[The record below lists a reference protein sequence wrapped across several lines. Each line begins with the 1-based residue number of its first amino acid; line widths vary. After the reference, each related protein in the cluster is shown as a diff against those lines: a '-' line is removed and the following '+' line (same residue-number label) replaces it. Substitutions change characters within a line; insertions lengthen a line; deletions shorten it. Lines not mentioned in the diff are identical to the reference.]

1 MRTPSHTPRSAVECA
16 PKLPVSRNTSARR
29 YACLNSRLS
38 ANLFVFTRA
47 GAAREEEALRGRFR
61 CASKEAEQ
69 LPERDVHSIA
79 FRARS
84 KMLRQLPSAHT
95 HTQSS

>member
-29 YACLNSRLS
+29 YACLNSWLS
-38 ANLFVFTRA
+38 ANRCVLTLARA
-47 GAAREEEALRGRFR
+47 GAEEVALRESFR
-61 CASKEAEQ
+61 WASRAAEQ

-79 FRARS
+79 FPERS
-84 KMLRQLPSAHT
+84 KMLRQLRTSLLLRLY
-95 HTQSS
+95 